1 MKAKEKTEQAG
12 YWFQR
17 DNRGGAHCG
26 MPVATRNPKGV
37 LVGEQGSRPRKAARR
52 RYKTLLEAGSIKAT
66 GFKVWFSA
74 WEHA

>member
-26 MPVATRNPKGV
+26 MPVATRNPKCVG
-37 LVGEQGSRPRKAARR
+37 VGEPGSRPRRALRK
-52 RYKTLLEAGSIKAT
+52 RYKTFLKAGSIRAS
-66 GFKVWFSA
+66 GFKA
-74 WEHA
+74 WLRANS